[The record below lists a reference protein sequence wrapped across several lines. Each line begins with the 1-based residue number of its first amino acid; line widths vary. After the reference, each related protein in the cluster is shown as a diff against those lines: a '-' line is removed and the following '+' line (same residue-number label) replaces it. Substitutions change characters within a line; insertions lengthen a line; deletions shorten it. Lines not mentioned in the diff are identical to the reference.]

1 MGKKKKDTIELRFYE
16 IPQNEYVLA
25 LLGENW
31 IRDYGHDEVHLHFH
45 NLMEIGVCRNGT
57 GKLILDEEQRPYQPA
72 MVSIIPNNYPHVTIS
87 NTKEGPL
94 FLHEW
99 ENHNLAFLVRQIME
113 EMRGRRSH
121 YTDSVRGLL
130 YSLVIEIIRLNEE
143 QEAKQEVQGVEM
155 QKHSGVT
162 QIAAALDYVRMEYM
176 HMIRVEELAQE
187 CHMSETHFR
196 RLFESCMNMSPV
208 DYINLVRMRS
218 VEKDDGFDGHC
229 GTEGRLY
236 DNIHI

>member
-87 NTKEGPL
+87 NTKEGPSYWEYL
-94 FLHEW
+94 FL
-99 ENHNLAFLVRQIME
+99 
-113 EMRGRRSH
+113 
-121 YTDSVRGLL
+121 
-130 YSLVIEIIRLNEE
+130 IR
-143 QEAKQEVQGVEM
+143 
-155 QKHSGVT
+155 
-162 QIAAALDYVRMEYM
+162 
-176 HMIRVEELAQE
+176 
-187 CHMSETHFR
+187 R
-196 RLFESCMNMSPV
+196 RLLRKCIRRTSCSAGN
-208 DYINLVRMRS
+208 
-218 VEKDDGFDGHC
+218 
-229 GTEGRLY
+229 
-236 DNIHI
+236 

>member
-87 NTKEGPL
+87 NTKEGPSYYCG
-94 FLHEW
+94 
-99 ENHNLAFLVRQIME
+99 NVSE
-113 EMRGRRSH
+113 ERAVLPG
-121 YTDSVRGLL
+121 TDP
-130 YSLVIEIIRLNEE
+130 
-143 QEAKQEVQGVEM
+143 
-155 QKHSGVT
+155 
-162 QIAAALDYVRMEYM
+162 
-176 HMIRVEELAQE
+176 
-187 CHMSETHFR
+187 
-196 RLFESCMNMSPV
+196 ESQPESAVSP
-208 DYINLVRMRS
+208 
-218 VEKDDGFDGHC
+218 
-229 GTEGRLY
+229 
-236 DNIHI
+236 

>member
-1 MGKKKKDTIELRFYE
+1 MIRRRLLRKCIEKNKLFCRELIGKSTES
-16 IPQNEYVLA
+16 A
-25 LLGENW
+25 
-31 IRDYGHDEVHLHFH
+31 
-45 NLMEIGVCRNGT
+45 
-57 GKLILDEEQRPYQPA
+57 
-72 MVSIIPNNYPHVTIS
+72 VS
-87 NTKEGPL
+87 
-94 FLHEW
+94 HEW

-143 QEAKQEVQGVEM
+143 QGGKAGSAGCGNAETFGSDAG
-155 QKHSGVT
+155 
-162 QIAAALDYVRMEYM
+162 AAALGYVRMEYM

-187 CHMSETHFR
+187 CHIGETHFR

-208 DYINLVRMRS
+208 DYINLVRIPEGMRS